1 MSADYGAWVLLLE
14 VLQQLKK
21 GELLLGCAS
30 VLGILVVSGASTDIA
45 HANGIGVVPFAV
57 GAGDFD
63 GATLTDGSVK
73 VDDVVITDL
82 GETA

>member
-30 VLGILVVSGASTDIA
+30 VLRTLVVSGASTDIA
-45 HANGIGVVPFAV
+45 HANGV
-57 GAGDFD
+57 GCGLEMLNSFFKSFQS
-63 GATLTDGSVK
+63 GN
-73 VDDVVITDL
+73 
-82 GETA
+82 TAESEFFCLS